1 MPHRRRRIAARVPSL
16 PVKKAA
22 APPAESLARVENS
35 LYLSIQAIK
44 KKHKLERL
52 GISFYDS
59 QTTLNWSYN
68 ADGLFHA
75 ASTIK
80 LAVLLGVYAEVWR
93 GRLTADAPVHVRNKF
108 TSIVDGKAFV
118 LNLDWEPN
126 QEVAKRLGRTMSIRD
141 LAYHM
146 ITTSSNFATNLLID
160 VVGIEAI
167 QKALDELKIE
177 GILMRRGVQDE
188 AAFQANINNQV
199 TANGLLKL
207 LRMIAEGRAFAPEIC
222 AQMLEILLD
231 QRFKSG
237 IPAGLPGD
245 VHVAHKTGTISTVHH
260 DAGIIYMGNR
270 NPYFL
275 VILTQFAAQTRRSS
289 AVAEVSKDL
298 FETLA
303 GLPRPSEL
311 VLSEE
316 GAGPKTPDGVAAAP
330 QG

>member
-1 MPHRRRRIAARVPSL
+1 MRHRRRTVVAREPVAAR
-16 PVKKAA
+16 KAPA
-22 APPAESLARVENS
+22 ATESLARVENS

-68 ADGLFHA
+68 ADAYFHA

-80 LAVLLGVYAEVWR
+80 LAVLVGVYGEVAR

-108 TSIVDGKAFV
+108 ASMVEKRPFT
-118 LNLDWEPN
+118 LNLDFEPT
-126 QEVAKRLGRTMSIRD
+126 QEVAKHLGRTMTVRD

-160 VVGIEAI
+160 VVGVPAI
-167 QKALDELKIE
+167 QKALEELKIE
-177 GILMRRGVQDE
+177 GVILLRGVSDE
-188 AAFQANINNQV
+188 AAFQAGLNNQV
-199 TANGLLKL
+199 TANGLLKM
-207 LRMIAEGRAFAPEIC
+207 LRMIAEGRAWSPEIC
-222 AQMLEILLD
+222 AQMLEIMLD

-245 VHVAHKTGTISTVHH
+245 VHVAHKTGNISTVHH

-275 VILTQFAAQTRRSS
+275 VILTQFPADAKRSD

-298 FETLA
+298 FETL
-303 GLPRPSEL
+303 GRLPRPSEI
-311 VLSEE
+311 VDQPAG
-316 GAGPKTPDGVAAAP
+316 GAPAPPAGSSAP